1 MDAAHTGKIIMTGK
15 YTSYM
20 LKNDVWM
27 KFVMIFYLLFVAG
40 CEISEMCLFSN
51 SEHLQNLNQ
60 LVGTV
65 CIRADVISTLF
76 RYSFAWLFFP
86 LPEQQAYRGKL
97 RVCLVWSHTTPQL
110 WLAHA

>member
-1 MDAAHTGKIIMTGK
+1 
-15 YTSYM
+15 M

-97 RVCLVWSHTTPQL
+97 RVCLVWSRTTPQL
-110 WLAHA
+110 WLPHA